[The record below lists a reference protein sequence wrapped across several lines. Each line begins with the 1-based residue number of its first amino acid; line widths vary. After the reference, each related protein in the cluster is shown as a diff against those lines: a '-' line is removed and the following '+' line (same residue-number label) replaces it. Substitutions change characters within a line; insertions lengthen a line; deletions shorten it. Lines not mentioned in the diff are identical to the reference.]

1 MDTLE
6 GSSAS
11 IASPRKRPFH
21 PPSRTYLSTPTTS
34 YTSTGET
41 IATLVDRVKSLYQTR
56 AAAAACDFK
65 TWTDN
70 LADESMPS
78 VSALHN
84 KTLNTF
90 LDFTVPY
97 PLPSLVDPYQWNFVV
112 NNIESENRGS
122 EAHFKEDK
130 PLNPQEDGKP
140 LRDAWHVYEL
150 FGDKYFSQLM
160 MRLLV
165 DCHIPHN
172 IATTLMHAL
181 CSNSFQSRVSI
192 GVGLT
197 EFMKSIVGN
206 KGPASALEVSP
217 ILKPLQQIVLILG
230 LFCLSD

>member
-1 MDTLE
+1 MDPFE

-11 IASPRKRPFH
+11 MSPPRKRPFH
-21 PPSRTYLSTPTTS
+21 PPSPTHLSTPTTS
-34 YTSTGET
+34 STSTGET
-41 IATLVDRVKSLYQTR
+41 IATLVDHVKSLYETR
-56 AAAAACDFK
+56 AAATARDFK
-65 TWTDN
+65 RWTDN
-70 LADESMPS
+70 LADQSMPS

-97 PLPSLVDPYQWNFVV
+97 PLPSLGDPYQWNFVV

-122 EAHFKEDK
+122 EAPFKEDK
-130 PLNPQEDGKP
+130 PLKLQQDGKP

-150 FGDKYFSQLM
+150 CGDKYFSDLV

-172 IATTLMHAL
+172 IASTLMHAL
-181 CSNSFQSRVSI
+181 CSNSFQGRVSI

-197 EFMKSIVGN
+197 EFMKSIVNN
-206 KGPASALEVSP
+206 KGPASALETSP
-217 ILKPLQQIVLILG
+217 ANRIDFRSILLV
-230 LFCLSD
+230 